1 MERLKSILPVVY
13 ASCVLLLMWECA
25 IRIAQTPVYVCPSP
39 SSIWSYC
46 VGQDG
51 FEHSRWLS
59 LLNAGQHTFVAT
71 VIGFLTAVMLG
82 IGLGIVLVSS
92 NLLRKGVYPIAN
104 ILQMVPVIALAP
116 LLNIWFGYG
125 IVGVA
130 ASATIVSIFPM
141 IANTVDGLRSADP
154 KLVELF
160 DLYGATRFERWRL
173 LDLPSA
179 APQIFTGMKISAG
192 LSVIG
197 AVVGELV
204 SGVINHP
211 PIGAL
216 IAQGLRNS
224 NLPLVFG
231 AVFTSALIGFIL
243 FGLVIYLESRLVG
256 RWHGLGAKAVVEGAT
271 SQTSGLK
278 LAGLAGLPCVLLA
291 TCFIA
296 TPQTS
301 AIHQVH
307 QKTTNSAVSNNIR
320 IQLNWFPE
328 PEFGGF
334 YAAEHL
340 GFFRDEGLD
349 VQLIPGGPGV
359 ATPQLAATGSVE
371 FSVVGADQVV
381 TTRAQGAPLVAV
393 YASYQTSPRGIMVHS
408 GAPFDSLEQLW
419 NSTTTIA
426 VEAGLPFVKW
436 LQNTYGGQRL
446 TLIPSG
452 GGLAAFQQDNTLAQ
466 AVFVFAEPV
475 VMDERNIPVRIFPIS
490 ESGYN
495 PYAVVLATSEH
506 YLRERPEIVAGVT
519 RALRKGWAAYLA
531 DPKPTNVLIAS
542 LNKEMT
548 LASMNLSA
556 HRAMAYVKPTRNGDL
571 GHMTLSRWTRL
582 IEQLESIDA
591 ISGVKPLAADCFQNV
606 VTTSSD

>member
-1 MERLKSILPVVY
+1 
-13 ASCVLLLMWECA
+13 
-25 IRIAQTPVYVCPSP
+25 
-39 SSIWSYC
+39 
-46 VGQDG
+46 
-51 FEHSRWLS
+51 
-59 LLNAGQHTFVAT
+59 
-71 VIGFLTAVMLG
+71 
-82 IGLGIVLVSS
+82 
-92 NLLRKGVYPIAN
+92 
-104 ILQMVPVIALAP
+104 MVPVIALAP

-125 IVGVA
+125 VVGVA

-154 KLVELF
+154 KLIELF
-160 DLYGATRFERWRL
+160 DLYGASRIDRWRR

-231 AVFTSALIGFIL
+231 AVFTSAVIGFVL
-243 FGLVIYLESRLVG
+243 FGIVVFLESRLIG
-256 RWHGLGAKAVVEGAT
+256 RWHGLGAKTVVEGT
-271 SQTSGLK
+271 KSRVSGMMFTC
-278 LAGLAGLPCVLLA
+278 LAGLPCALLLVCA
-291 TCFIA
+291 FN
-296 TPQTS
+296 TPQTAATGQTQHTS
-301 AIHQVH
+301 PSTV
-307 QKTTNSAVSNNIR
+307 KSRKVR

-328 PEFGGF
+328 PEFGGL
-334 YAAEHL
+334 YAAEQL

-349 VQLIPGGPGV
+349 VELIPGGPGV

-371 FSVVGADQVV
+371 FSIVGADQVV

-393 YASYQTSPRGIMVHS
+393 YASYQTSPRAIMVHS
-408 GAPFDSLEQLW
+408 SAPYRSLKQLW
-419 NSTTTIA
+419 KSTSTIA

-436 LQNTYGGQRL
+436 LQNTYGGEGL
-446 TLIPSG
+446 TLIPSS
-452 GGLAAFQQDNTLAQ
+452 GGLAAFQHNDSLAQ

-475 VMDERNIPVRIFPIS
+475 VMDERKIPVRIFPVS
-490 ESGYN
+490 HSGYN
-495 PYAVVLATSEH
+495 PYAVVLATSERF
-506 YLRERPEIVAGVT
+506 LRERRDVVASVT
-519 RALRKGWAAYLA
+519 RALRKGWSAYLA
-531 DPKPTNVLIAS
+531 DPQSTNVLIAS

-548 LASMNLSA
+548 LAAMNRSA
-556 HRAMAYVKPTRNGDL
+556 QRAMAYVKPQNGDAL
-571 GHMTLSRWTRL
+571 GSMSLMRWSRL

-591 ISGVKPLAADCFQNV
+591 ISGVKPMAADCFQNV
-606 VTTSSD
+606 LKPTSDSKVLK